1 MYVVFQWVS
10 GLVFGFELLT
20 FEDIG
25 MEGNG
30 FICAINFGLFR
41 VCIEVETK

>member
-1 MYVVFQWVS
+1 MYVVVQWVS

-30 FICAINFGLFR
+30 FIMAINFGLFR